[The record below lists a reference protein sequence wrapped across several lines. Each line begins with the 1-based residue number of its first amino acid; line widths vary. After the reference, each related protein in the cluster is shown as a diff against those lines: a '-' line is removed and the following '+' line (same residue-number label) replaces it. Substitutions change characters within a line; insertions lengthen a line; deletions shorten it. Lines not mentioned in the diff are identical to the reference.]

1 MPSVSNPNATPQT
14 LITNQSIPSVSNA
27 TSQTQCSNQPN
38 DNVDLKDLPKDPTDR
53 PLITS
58 YKPNIRDDV
67 RRAYLLQ
74 GPCQVR
80 AHKFPKKIGDRFR
93 RFVPSWFDD
102 FDWLEYSV
110 KKDSAYCLYCYLCG
124 DLMGQKGGR
133 DAFVSQGF
141 DTWNKKDAF
150 WTHVGGIDSFHN
162 KAKEKCEFLMR
173 EKHAINVVLRR
184 QTEAEDHKYKARL
197 RVSIIVVR
205 LLLKTG
211 LPFRGHDES
220 VNSENRGLYIEVL
233 KAIRETSE
241 DIFNNTLENAPKNNQ
256 LISPKIQKELVQCFA
271 QEVLLSIREEIGQD
285 VFALLVNESSDVS
298 KKEQMAI
305 VLRYVDTLGF
315 VKERFIGLV
324 HVKDTSSLT
333 LKNAINEVLTSNK
346 LSFSQIRGQGYDG
359 ASNMRGEFNVVAVAK
374 KHDGVSDFFEQISLV
389 VNVVCA
395 SCKKK
400 DLLREQA
407 RERVQKGL
415 CSGELETGRGL
426 NQETTLVRVGE
437 TRWGSHFNTLTSL
450 MKLFADV
457 SVVLDF
463 VKEEGGSLANRQQAS
478 GILAYFKSYEFVF
491 YLHMM
496 YDILHLTGTLSK
508 QLQRKDLDIL
518 EAASMVRG
526 TMVTL
531 QSFRNIGFASIL
543 PKVSSFCE
551 THEIDTL
558 DMEELYIGARNR
570 RTTKTNR
577 FHFEVEI
584 FNTVV
589 DMQLTEYRDRFSETS
604 TQLLEYMG
612 ALSPCDS
619 FAQFDKS
626 KLLKLGKLYKY
637 DFDDSDMI
645 DLEGQLEIFYHSR
658 IKDERFAS
666 LKGIFDLSRLMASKI
681 VLNHLE
687 SLRNRISIGV
697 DLEEKMTRGFRAFPD
712 SLWVKMVKVIHG
724 KHGLLDNPNCYKG
737 HDLVWVNVIKVVDVL
752 WLGDTPLKMQFL
764 RIYALEQDK
773 QILVSLKMLQEG
785 LLASLRCQPRGGTKR
800 AQYDQLLQFVGLGFA
815 LFV

>member
-1 MPSVSNPNATPQT
+1 MSSVSNPNATPQT
-14 LITNQSIPSVSNA
+14 PITNQSIPSVSNA
-27 TSQTQCSNQPN
+27 TPQTQCSNQPN
-38 DNVDLKDLPKDPTDR
+38 DNVDLKDLPKDPADR

-124 DLMGQKGGR
+124 DLMGQKGWR

-150 WTHVGGIDSFHN
+150 RTHVGGIDSFHN

-173 EKHAINVVLRR
+173 EKQAINVVFRR

-285 VFALLVNESSDVS
+285 VFALLVDESSDVS
-298 KKEQMAI
+298 KKEQMTI

-359 ASNMRGEFNVVAVAK
+359 ASNMRGEFNVVVAVAK
-374 KHDGVSDFFEQISLV
+374 KHDGVSDFFEQISLM

-395 SCKKK
+395 SCKRK
-400 DLLREQA
+400 DLPREQA
-407 RERVQKGL
+407 RERMQKGL

-426 NQETTLVRVGE
+426 NQETTLVRAGE

-457 SVVLDF
+457 LVVLDF

-478 GILAYFKSYEFVF
+478 GILAYFKSYEFMF

-526 TMVTL
+526 TMEAL

-570 RTTKTNR
+570 RITKTNR

-637 DFDDSDMI
+637 DFDDSNMI
-645 DLEGQLEIFYHSR
+645 DLEGQLEIFYHSC

-666 LKGIFDLSRLMASKI
+666 LKGISDLSRLMVNTRKHRSYPLVYKLLKLALILPVATASVERCFSKI
-681 VLNHLE
+681 KLLKTD
-687 SLRNRISIGV
+687 LRNKIGDEFLNDALLCNV
-697 DLEEKMTRGFRAFPD
+697 ETEALAKVENEKVMERFQKMFARRG
-712 SLWVKMVKVIHG
+712 KI
-724 KHGLLDNPNCYKG
+724 
-737 HDLVWVNVIKVVDVL
+737 
-752 WLGDTPLKMQFL
+752 
-764 RIYALEQDK
+764 
-773 QILVSLKMLQEG
+773 
-785 LLASLRCQPRGGTKR
+785 
-800 AQYDQLLQFVGLGFA
+800 
-815 LFV
+815 

>member
-1 MPSVSNPNATPQT
+1 MTSIFDRLVSTIVSINFCLLSISTIKQVKATCFIVKLSGFFTKRQRPNPNESGEECSQIPITNQSIPSVSNPNATPQT
-14 LITNQSIPSVSNA
+14 PINNHSIPSVSNP
-27 TSQTQCSNQPN
+27 TPQTPCSNQPN

-58 YKPNIRDDV
+58 YNSNIRDDV
-67 RRAYLLQ
+67 RIAYLLQ
-74 GPCQVR
+74 GP
-80 AHKFPKKIGDRFR
+80 
-93 RFVPSWFDD
+93 
-102 FDWLEYSV
+102 V
-110 KKDSAYCLYCYLCG
+110 KKNYAYCLYCYLCG

-150 WTHVGGIDSFHN
+150 RTHVGGVDSFHN
-162 KAKEKCEFLMR
+162 KAREKCEFLMR
-173 EKHAINVVLRR
+173 EKQAINVVLRR
-184 QTEAEDHKYKARL
+184 QSEAEDNKYKARL

-205 LLLKTG
+205 FLLKTG

-241 DIFNNTLENAPKNNQ
+241 EIFNNTLENAPKNNQ

-285 VFALLVNESSDVS
+285 VYALLVDESSDVS

-305 VLRYVDTLGF
+305 VLRYVDSLGF
-315 VKERFIGLV
+315 VKEIFIGIV

-359 ASNMRGEFNVVAVAK
+359 ASNMRGEFNGLKALILQENDTAFYVHCFAHQLQLVVVAIAK
-374 KHDGVSDFFEQISLV
+374 KHDGVSEFFEQISLV

-395 SCKKK
+395 SCKRK

-415 CSGELETGRGL
+415 CSGDLETGRGL
-426 NQETTLVRVGE
+426 NQETTLVRAGE

-457 SVVLDF
+457 LVVLDF
-463 VKEEGGSLANRQQAS
+463 VKEEGGSLANHQQAS
-478 GILAYFKSYEFVF
+478 GILAYFKSYEFIF

-526 TMVTL
+526 TM
-531 QSFRNIGFASIL
+531 
-543 PKVSSFCE
+543 
-551 THEIDTL
+551 
-558 DMEELYIGARNR
+558 
-570 RTTKTNR
+570 
-577 FHFEVEI
+577 
-584 FNTVV
+584 
-589 DMQLTEYRDRFSETS
+589 
-604 TQLLEYMG
+604 
-612 ALSPCDS
+612 
-619 FAQFDKS
+619 
-626 KLLKLGKLYKY
+626 
-637 DFDDSDMI
+637 
-645 DLEGQLEIFYHSR
+645 
-658 IKDERFAS
+658 
-666 LKGIFDLSRLMASKI
+666 
-681 VLNHLE
+681 
-687 SLRNRISIGV
+687 
-697 DLEEKMTRGFRAFPD
+697 
-712 SLWVKMVKVIHG
+712 
-724 KHGLLDNPNCYKG
+724 
-737 HDLVWVNVIKVVDVL
+737 
-752 WLGDTPLKMQFL
+752 
-764 RIYALEQDK
+764 
-773 QILVSLKMLQEG
+773 
-785 LLASLRCQPRGGTKR
+785 
-800 AQYDQLLQFVGLGFA
+800 
-815 LFV
+815 